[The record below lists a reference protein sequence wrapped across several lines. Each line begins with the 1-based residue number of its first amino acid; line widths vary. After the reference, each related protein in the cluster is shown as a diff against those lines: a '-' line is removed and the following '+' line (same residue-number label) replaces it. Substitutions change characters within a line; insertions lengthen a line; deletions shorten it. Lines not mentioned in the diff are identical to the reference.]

1 MWYLTILYLY
11 VNINTCCCITN
22 GIKKGWLKC
31 WVSENSACMERVP
44 QGAVV
49 VAEQEHVRDWSW
61 LFQAA
66 DGAGARP
73 GSCGILCCSCWNP
86 GVTAQVT
93 KSPVLLLLPP
103 LSAGSQCLA
112 PSAAF
117 SSLCPLCFSLCRV
130 CALQEHLEGA
140 EAAAWLL
147 PCSRECPGG
156 AALTL
161 CHLVKL
167 MQCLTSA
174 PYSSRRCLILT
185 PPG

>member
-66 DGAGARP
+66 DGAGAGP

-103 LSAGSQCLA
+103 LSAGSQCWLPVLPPVHCA
-112 PSAAF
+112 LSASLFAGSVPYRNTWREQKLQPGCF
-117 SSLCPLCFSLCRV
+117 PAAGSVLVGQLSLCV
-130 CALQEHLEGA
+130 T
-140 EAAAWLL
+140 LL
-147 PCSRECPGG
+147 
-156 AALTL
+156 
-161 CHLVKL
+161 
-167 MQCLTSA
+167 
-174 PYSSRRCLILT
+174 SSCNA
-185 PPG
+185 